1 MFLSVHLTVHPPS
14 LFSPLS
20 SLSLSLFTPVRN
32 TPPPGPGPGVE
43 RAERH
48 GDVKQHTH
56 VIFAFHEFNA
66 SLPVSAI
73 TTTASIVK
81 GGGEHYAKIYDA
93 AHARDTVLCCNRRR
107 TIRLRIG
114 TRSTTFRKWI
124 RDQIIRAVQDTHL
137 ITTSSFGGARKSRLT
152 AHRSI
157 MQLQTIMAKIFS
169 FNRNIGNA
177 SFSIC
182 DTLCRRALGMRTA
195 AGSCS

>member
-1 MFLSVHLTVHPPS
+1 M
-14 LFSPLS
+14 
-20 SLSLSLFTPVRN
+20 
-32 TPPPGPGPGVE
+32 
-43 RAERH
+43 
-48 GDVKQHTH
+48 
-56 VIFAFHEFNA
+56 
-66 SLPVSAI
+66 
-73 TTTASIVK
+73 K

-157 MQLQTIMAKIFS
+157 MQLQTIMAKIVS

-182 DTLCRRALGMRTA
+182 GNTVPQVCRREGCAQQPAREHLANFLQIARLRFSMFPPSSPPSRLP
-195 AGSCS
+195 S